1 MSENNYYN
9 IIDFGS
15 SKIRFSVFDNKLKE
29 KFSESKITIFNNDNL
44 SYFSEI
50 KNIVKKAEKEIS
62 SHIEDIILILDSKR
76 LLNINISLFKNI
88 DYKSS
93 IIKLYDTLILE
104 LRQLIY
110 SHYQSYEIVHTIID
124 KCIIDDIE
132 YSELPIK
139 KKDVSNIKIDFKL
152 ICFPKKNIDELKT
165 NFSKINL
172 NIISFYC
179 SSFVKSSSYIKKLNL
194 NKISFLEIGYE
205 RTSLLIYDYNKI
217 KFIQT
222 VPIGSSHITKDISKI
237 FKITYNDAEK
247 IKKSFNKSETEFS
260 YTGKSNNNDISVKD
274 IINKKISIDLLKKVI
289 LYRIQEII
297 DLHFKLSRI
306 KNYNINLKETDLFL
320 IGEGSILFDNNS
332 FYLDNKFEF
341 KSINYL
347 SETDSQICL
356 SGIAQ
361 YLSEYEKPKI
371 NIKNKGLFEKFFF
384 YFSK

>member
-44 SYFSEI
+44 SYFFEI

-62 SHIEDIILILDSKR
+62 SHIEDVILILDSKR

-152 ICFPKKNIDELKT
+152 I
-165 NFSKINL
+165 
-172 NIISFYC
+172 
-179 SSFVKSSSYIKKLNL
+179 
-194 NKISFLEIGYE
+194 
-205 RTSLLIYDYNKI
+205 
-217 KFIQT
+217 
-222 VPIGSSHITKDISKI
+222 
-237 FKITYNDAEK
+237 
-247 IKKSFNKSETEFS
+247 
-260 YTGKSNNNDISVKD
+260 
-274 IINKKISIDLLKKVI
+274 
-289 LYRIQEII
+289 
-297 DLHFKLSRI
+297 
-306 KNYNINLKETDLFL
+306 
-320 IGEGSILFDNNS
+320 
-332 FYLDNKFEF
+332 
-341 KSINYL
+341 
-347 SETDSQICL
+347 
-356 SGIAQ
+356 
-361 YLSEYEKPKI
+361 
-371 NIKNKGLFEKFFF
+371 
-384 YFSK
+384 